1 MCREFSRVHTVFHDE
16 SDAPAPAHSSD
27 SGSGN
32 ESTMCAYNFPL
43 LFDAHIESNPW
54 FTTCDRGERRDG
66 GPR

>member
-1 MCREFSRVHTVFHDE
+1 
-16 SDAPAPAHSSD
+16 
-27 SGSGN
+27 
-32 ESTMCAYNFPL
+32 MCAYNFPL